1 MEKFISRIVLIRGA
15 VLLMALGLS
24 GCQSTATPLLE
35 QPAPTPQIALTASP
49 TSIVPTQTSIPTS
62 TPDQLVEKA
71 RAFFEPIL
79 AVIAERPPDFEDDF
93 STSGRDWQFFEPYVR
108 IENGSLEINVPEG
121 ETYGSAQHSQMWAP
135 DFVFQIDVRADV
147 LEDVP
152 EHVSEVDILL
162 REQASKGG
170 SYSLSLYPQLAKWQI
185 YDHVDDMLL
194 ATGGLPDQAS
204 MGQWMKIVVVARGN
218 QFAIFINDQFIY
230 YFIDDTLP
238 DGQNKFGAG
247 GPGGGRAEAKFDN
260 VKFWN
265 LDNVPG
271 LP

>member
-1 MEKFISRIVLIRGA
+1 MNDLIRRIVLINGV
-15 VLLMALGLS
+15 VLFLTFGLS
-24 GCQSTATPLLE
+24 GCQFSATPLE
-35 QPAPTPQIALTASP
+35 QPAPTLQITPTASP
-49 TSIVPTQTSIPTS
+49 ILAVPTQVLIPTS
-62 TPDQLVEKA
+62 TPDPLIEQA

-79 AVIAERPPDFEDDF
+79 AVIADRPPDFEDDF
-93 STSGRDWQFFEPYVR
+93 STSGGDWQLFEPYVR

-121 ETYGSAQHSQMWAP
+121 ETYGSAQHSKMWAS

-147 LEDVP
+147 LEGVP

-170 SYSLSLYPQLAKWQI
+170 SYSLSLYPQLAKWEI
-185 YDHVDDMLL
+185 YDHVDGTQL
-194 ATGGLPDQAS
+194 ATGSLPDFAS
-204 MGQWMKIVVVARGN
+204 MGQWMKIVVIARGN
-218 QFAIFINDQFIY
+218 QFAVFINDQPIS
-230 YFIDDTLP
+230 YFVDDTIP
-238 DGQNKFGAG
+238 DGQNKLGAG
-247 GPGGGRAEAKFDN
+247 SPGGGKADVKFDN